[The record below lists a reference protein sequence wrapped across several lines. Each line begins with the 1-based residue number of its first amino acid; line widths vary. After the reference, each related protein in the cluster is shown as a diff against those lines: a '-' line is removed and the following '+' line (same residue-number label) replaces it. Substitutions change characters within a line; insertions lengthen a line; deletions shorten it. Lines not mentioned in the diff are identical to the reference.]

1 MLEERCRFDW
11 YQATVPASVGLL
23 EELLDRRLPDD
34 SQKCDGRPANSF
46 KKALDWKSKETAEVY
61 AGMMWGGVNPHPHVT
76 STGDSGELIAALLR
90 ETFPDHRVARV
101 DVAIDMRGDGLFD
114 DLFDLLRKTSAKY
127 STLTGKRILGDSPD
141 DGSTYYLGAPTS
153 AVRVRLYEKGKQLY
167 KLTGDP
173 VWRMFFDWARLEI
186 QVRPQKGF
194 KSEAASLPPEAFWGC
209 APWTRDLARDCLAL
223 NPEPV
228 TMKPTRIAD
237 HERAMRALAAQYGP
251 TLLRDLERR
260 NGNVDE
266 WARALLGRINPEHGR
281 QAA

>member
-11 YQATVPASVGLL
+11 YQATVPASVAML
-23 EELLDRRLPDD
+23 EQLFDNRMPDD
-34 SQKCDGRPANSF
+34 SQKEDGKAANSF
-46 KKALDWKSKETAEVY
+46 KKALNWKSKETAEVY

-76 STGDSGELIAALLR
+76 GSGDSGERIAKLLR

-114 DLFDLLRKTSAKY
+114 DLFRLLAQTSAKY
-127 STLTGKRILGDSPD
+127 STLSGKRILGDSPD

-153 AVRVRLYEKGKQLY
+153 AIRVRLYEKGKQLY

-186 QVRPQKGF
+186 QVRPQKAF
-194 KSEAASLPPEAFWGC
+194 KSEAARMPPEAFWGC
-209 APWTRDLARDCLAL
+209 AAWTRDLARDCLAL

-251 TLLRDLERR
+251 TLLRDLARR
-260 NGNVDE
+260 NGDVTE
-266 WARALLGRINPEHGR
+266 WAQALLGRITPAESR
-281 QAA
+281 EAA